1 MPHAT
6 RRILL
11 GLAAASLAP
20 AAQAQLQ
27 APRRSAD
34 GDIPFPAPGR
44 RPWAEA
50 VPRLGIALM
59 GGENEVDRLARF
71 DGYRALLEQ
80 TFGVPARLYP
90 AGDYAGVMQ
99 AFGAKQVEIASLG
112 SSAYAG
118 VWLDTQGNVEPLV
131 VPEQEDGS
139 IGYLAVMLARAD
151 SGIASLEDMRGRSLA
166 WADPNSASGYL
177 IPRAVLRRQ
186 GVDPEPGRYFGA
198 TGFAGGHEQAV
209 VAVLQKQ
216 YDACCTWA
224 SGQGEEASGF
234 TRGNLRAM
242 VEKNMLRMSDIRIIW
257 RSEPIPTGPITIR
270 ADLPDALKNDMK
282 QFLLALPRTH
292 PDIYRQISRGEGA
305 GYREARH
312 ADYQIF
318 IDLRQEEAAA
328 RRRRR

>member
-1 MPHAT
+1 MQPS
-6 RRILL
+6 RRHLTA
-11 GLAAASLAP
+11 LAAAALLASP
-20 AAQAQLQ
+20 PSARAQ
-27 APRRSAD
+27 RRSAD
-34 GDIPFPAPGR
+34 GDVAFPAPGR
-44 RPWAEA
+44 RPWAGQ

-71 DGYRALLEQ
+71 DGYRALMEA
-80 TFGVPARLYP
+80 TFDVPVRVYP
-90 AGDYAGVMQ
+90 SGDYAGVMQ
-99 AFGAKQVEIASLG
+99 AFAAGQVEIASLG

-118 VWLDTQGNVEPLV
+118 AWLDTKGGVEPLV

-139 IGYLAVMLARAD
+139 IGYLAVMVARAD
-151 SGIASLEDMRGRSLA
+151 SGIQDLAGMRGRSLA

-177 IPRAVLRRQ
+177 LPRAALRRQ
-186 GVDPEPGRYFGA
+186 GIDIDRYFSR

-224 SGQGEEASGF
+224 SGQGDAARGF

-242 VEKNMLRMSDIRIIW
+242 VDKGMLDMRDVRLIW
-257 RSEPIPTGPITIR
+257 RSEPIATGPITVR
-270 ADLPDALKNDMK
+270 ADLPDALKRDLL
-282 QFLLALPRTH
+282 QFFLALPRAH
-292 PDIYRQISRGEGA
+292 PEIYRQISRGEGT

-312 ADYQIF
+312 ADYQLF

-328 RRRRR
+328 RRRRG